1 MSKRVSWLEQLPEK
15 ERRGSR
21 PRCVLFTDGER
32 GEVAQRLTEL
42 VGLPRVKVSAD
53 DRWMPRGKPVKK
65 DDGSWDKT
73 PSGEVQLHNENCL
86 LPCKIRESLA
96 KWWLAVQA
104 TTPNWDVASTCRIDG
119 RQGLILVEAKAHET
133 ELTDR
138 NDCGSG
144 NLENINQIG
153 KAISEA
159 SHSLQAETKSKWELS
174 PKGHYQLS
182 NRFAWSWKL
191 ATLKIPVVL
200 VYLGFLN
207 ARDMDSPNTTLFRSE
222 QEWQRVLK
230 TYCEGKVDNSCWGKW
245 LSFNSTPLI
254 PVIRTCSQRFD
265 SENSVSR

>member
-1 MSKRVSWLEQLPEK
+1 M
-15 ERRGSR
+15 
-21 PRCVLFTDGER
+21 
-32 GEVAQRLTEL
+32 
-42 VGLPRVKVSAD
+42 
-53 DRWMPRGKPVKK
+53 
-65 DDGSWDKT
+65 
-73 PSGEVQLHNENCL
+73 
-86 LPCKIRESLA
+86 
-96 KWWLAVQA
+96 
-104 TTPNWDVASTCRIDG
+104 
-119 RQGLILVEAKAHET
+119 
-133 ELTDR
+133 TDR

-159 SHSLQAETKSKWELS
+159 SHSLQAKTKSKWELS
-174 PKGHYQLS
+174 PKGYYQLS

-230 TYCEGKVDNSCWGKW
+230 TYCEGKVDNNCWGKW
-245 LSFNSTPLI
+245 LSFNGTPLI

-265 SENSVSR
+265 PENSVSR